1 MTKNSKD
8 IVDQFLLEHL
18 NLAASLDE
26 RFNELNSDELHEL
39 AQHAIGLRI
48 ALRTSGKIQDDHRGA
63 LSNELQNLFQLNDVQ
78 IKEKIIFHSE
88 QLKTEQ

>member
-1 MTKNSKD
+1 MTKKSKD

-18 NLAASLDE
+18 NVAPSLDQ
-26 RFNELNSDELHEL
+26 RFNGLNSDELHEL

-63 LSNELQNLFQLNDVQ
+63 LSNELQNLFQLNDIQ

-88 QLKTEQ
+88 KLKTEQ